1 MINYFNRIK
10 FLLVIFLFGAMACKK
25 EENKDFHLHA
35 EVQLTSFK
43 LHDVAGEI
51 NQHTGEIVVNL
62 PFGTD
67 LASLVPEIG
76 LPPEAVSRPAPGKAI
91 NFTGTINYR
100 ITNGNTYKDYTV
112 VAKIIPPL
120 IAFRINGEEA
130 TIDHAN
136 RTISLILADGI
147 DLRALTPEIEVQE
160 GVSIRPANNEAQDF
174 SQALDYTFALGE
186 KAVTYQVHIISNS
199 ISEYVFLGLAASR
212 EAISNPDEKAA
223 ADWFF
228 AVYPDAAYV
237 SFQSIASGRNL
248 SNYQVIWW
256 HFDAAQELPAV
267 ALTNEVIHTLKTYR
281 SEGGRLLLSAFAV
294 QYVEALGVVP
304 EGRGPNNVFGDFLPN
319 GFIEEN
325 NHWGMSFKGHEDH
338 PIFQGLDTFEEGKA
352 YLLASGTFRLNHTA
366 WWFLPEWGG
375 YGDAATWR
383 SETGG
388 INLASEAWDDHLDGR
403 VGLAEWPDSG
413 SQGNVVIIA
422 FGAYDWYS
430 EPQNGASTN
439 NRYMNNIRQ
448 LTKNA
453 IDYLKSN

>member
-1 MINYFNRIK
+1 MINYLNRIK
-10 FLLVIFLFGAMACKK
+10 FLLAIFLLGGAACKK
-25 EENKDFHLHA
+25 EGNKDFNLHA

-43 LHDVAGEI
+43 LHNVAGEI
-51 NQHTGEIVVNL
+51 NQQTGEIVVNL
-62 PFGTD
+62 PFGTH
-67 LASLVPEIG
+67 LEALIPEIG
-76 LPPEAVSRPAPGKAI
+76 LPLDALSKPAPGEAV
-91 NFTGTINYR
+91 NFTGTISYR
-100 ITNGNTYKDYTV
+100 ITNGNIYKGYTV
-112 VAKIIPPL
+112 TAKIIPPL
-120 IAFRINGEEA
+120 IAFRINDEEA

-136 RTISLILADGI
+136 RTVSLVLPDGT
-147 DLRALTPEIEVQE
+147 DLRTLTPEIELLE
-160 GVSIRPANNEAQDF
+160 GVSTSPANNEAQDF
-174 SQALDYTFALGE
+174 SQSLDYTFALGE
-186 KAVTYQVHIISNS
+186 ETVTYQVHIISNS
-199 ISEYVFLGLAASR
+199 ISAYAFLGLAASR
-212 EAISNPDEKAA
+212 EAIGNPDEKAA

-228 AVYPDAAYV
+228 AAYPDAEYI

-256 HFDAAQELPAV
+256 HFDAAQELPAI
-267 ALTNEVIHTLKTYR
+267 ALTNEVINTLKTYR
-281 SEGGRLLLSAFAV
+281 SEGGSLLLSAFAV

-304 EGRGPNNVFGDFLPN
+304 DGRGPNNVFGDFLPN

-325 NHWGMSFKGHEDH
+325 SDWGISFKGREDH

-388 INLASEAWDDHLDGR
+388 INLASEAWDDHFDGR
-403 VGLAEWPDSG
+403 VGIAEWPDSG

-430 EPQNGASTN
+430 EPQNGASTD

-448 LTKNA
+448 LTKNT